1 MLSSP
6 ATRVAA
12 GPYTPPQPHT
22 HRRARR
28 PGPGLQPRTPQ
39 PSSRPS
45 SGPASAGR
53 PAAVGRPRPADQDTL
68 HRRTS
73 PLRSATGLLVAPAP
87 ARPAPPAPAPGTP
100 PPTTRFV
107 VRVARAVTYGRP
119 DRRTSPSPAPAPEQ
133 RQVRRVGPGP
143 QPRVPPPQL
152 PLTPPPGP
160 RRVGHH
166 QRRVQRHHRPTRV
179 VPLEEP
185 HQLLVGGRPPLGD
198 DCPVR
203 VEHGQPRRPPP
214 TPRQVDPHEPH
225 GADATRP
232 RSGCG
237 RLVWLGRGRPRR
249 GRGGRARRRGCG
261 ARRRRRRR

>member
-1 MLSSP
+1 MRP
-6 ATRVAA
+6 
-12 GPYTPPQPHT
+12 PPQPHICT
-22 HRRARR
+22 DVRVGQVLGR
-28 PGPGLQPRTPQ
+28 LQPRTPQ
-39 PSSRPS
+39 LLEPPQLPAQPPRRVDPQRRVGPGQPVKDNLHRRQPGPPVRDRPFLVAHRPPQPAQLHQRRRREHLHRPPPGSSSRVARH
-45 SGPASAGR
+45 GHVR
-53 PAAVGRPRPADQDTL
+53 PPRPAHQL
-68 HRRTS
+68 HR
-73 PLRSATGLLVAPAP
+73 PH
-87 ARPAPPAPAPGTP
+87 PP
-100 PPTTRFV
+100 
-107 VRVARAVTYGRP
+107 
-119 DRRTSPSPAPAPEQ
+119 PEQ

-143 QPRVPPPQL
+143 QPSVPPLQL

-198 DCPVR
+198 DGPVR

-237 RLVWLGRGRPRR
+237 RLVWLGRGRLRR